1 MSTVATD
8 RAAIAAALS
17 TVTGVKGYQYRPPT
31 PKPGD
36 AWPTLPTLDRQ
47 ADLIWRPTWTVVVFL
62 PQDERAASDW
72 LDAHF
77 DAIVGAL
84 QTGPIYPETAEP
96 GLMNTGAGDMYVLE
110 ITGRS

>member
-1 MSTVATD
+1 MTTIATD

-17 TVTGVKGYQYRPPT
+17 TVSGVTGYAFRPT
-31 PKPGD
+31 VLKPGD

-47 ADLIWRPTWTVVVFL
+47 ADIVWRPTWRVLVFL
-62 PQDERAASDW
+62 PQDEEESSNW

-77 DAIVGAL
+77 DAIVAAL
-84 QTGPIYPETAEP
+84 QAGPIYPETAEP
-96 GLMNTGAGDMYVLE
+96 ALMNTGAGDMYVLQ